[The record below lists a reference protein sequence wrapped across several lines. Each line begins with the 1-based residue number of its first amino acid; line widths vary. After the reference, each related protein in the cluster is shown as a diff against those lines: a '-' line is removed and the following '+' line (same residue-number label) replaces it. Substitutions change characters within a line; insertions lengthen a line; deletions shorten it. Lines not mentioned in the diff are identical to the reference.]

1 MGSSVVF
8 MLYCTGIARVSHLM
22 PMTFATNWPGIGDG
36 TRPVMSNVSS
46 APPACVAATP
56 AITIRKHREVTV
68 FEDRVWV
75 VIDVLLS
82 YCCR

>member
-1 MGSSVVF
+1 
-8 MLYCTGIARVSHLM
+8 
-22 PMTFATNWPGIGDG
+22 MTFATSWPGTGDA

-46 APPACVAATP
+46 APPACVAAAA
-56 AITIRKHREVTV
+56 AITIRKHRDITV
-68 FEDRVWV
+68 FEDRVGV